1 MEPATPDIA
10 SLGDSSVTTRLED
23 QEPIRADASRGTEKQ
38 SEAATDTT
46 LPVPSSPIYAPTQA
60 DLTKHRRRW
69 IPRISSRLRNTLLST
84 MGLLELANAGDFA
97 ANVWNEIPVPIYAIV
112 FMALGGTLALVV
124 SILALKDTLLSWQN
138 VCFLRNERAA
148 LKAERLERLQRS
160 LPTLDVDVLLDT
172 NFREFGSEIA
182 NRFGLDICSG
192 FGAFLISIGTYMAI
206 GGANRQA
213 WFASNILSGYLG
225 NAPIALYGLISS
237 GWSAYIFRRASQ
249 HRGIA
254 AQSPRLQGSRAV
266 KAIERRT
273 RNVHIYT
280 LVSAVS
286 SVIGGGAS
294 MVTATRWEGYVV
306 LIPVIL
312 SSMFYNS
319 WLRRNVA
326 YDRPPAG
333 DSLHLTEDAI
343 THELEVAEMTWR
355 EIRGQSRP
363 LREVVADT
371 TSLEAVTKY
380 LVANDLLEHFCL
392 SLMKSAVIAPVLA
405 SQESTDVT
413 IDTKRLLEMP
423 KEIHPTM
430 IEIANETIKQKG
442 PKHFEY
448 RQRYLAEILGSTL
461 RLSLKAGCGGSMT
474 EC

>member
-60 DLTKHRRRW
+60 NLTKHRRRW

-172 NFREFGSEIA
+172 NFRELGSEIA

-237 GWSAYIFRRASQ
+237 GWSATSSAELLSTEESRPSRLAS
-249 HRGIA
+249 R
-254 AQSPRLQGSRAV
+254 
-266 KAIERRT
+266 
-273 RNVHIYT
+273 
-280 LVSAVS
+280 
-286 SVIGGGAS
+286 
-294 MVTATRWEGYVV
+294 
-306 LIPVIL
+306 
-312 SSMFYNS
+312 
-319 WLRRNVA
+319 
-326 YDRPPAG
+326 
-333 DSLHLTEDAI
+333 
-343 THELEVAEMTWR
+343 VAE
-355 EIRGQSRP
+355 P
-363 LREVVADT
+363 
-371 TSLEAVTKY
+371 
-380 LVANDLLEHFCL
+380 
-392 SLMKSAVIAPVLA
+392 
-405 SQESTDVT
+405 
-413 IDTKRLLEMP
+413 
-423 KEIHPTM
+423 
-430 IEIANETIKQKG
+430 
-442 PKHFEY
+442 
-448 RQRYLAEILGSTL
+448 
-461 RLSLKAGCGGSMT
+461 
-474 EC
+474 